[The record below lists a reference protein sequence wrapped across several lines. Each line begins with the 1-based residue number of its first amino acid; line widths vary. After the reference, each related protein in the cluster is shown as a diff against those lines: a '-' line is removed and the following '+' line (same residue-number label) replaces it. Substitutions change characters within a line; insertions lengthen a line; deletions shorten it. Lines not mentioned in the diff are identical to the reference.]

1 MNFYLS
7 PRDNQPRHEF
17 GCSQPREVKSKN
29 YGQYALRDLTEP
41 WALRNR
47 GSLVSASEPLR
58 GELLTE
64 DKLSCFPHEAVSQ
77 AAASIRMYSQYS
89 VPNLSML
96 QVTVGSPLF
105 S

>member
-1 MNFYLS
+1 MYVRKEAVLS
-7 PRDNQPRHEF
+7 
-17 GCSQPREVKSKN
+17 SQIEGTQSTLSDL
-29 YGQYALRDLTEP
+29 LRFETE
-41 WALRNR
+41 A
-47 GSLVSASEPLR
+47 VSTPEPLR

-64 DKLSCFPHEAVSQ
+64 EKLSWEFPHEAVSQ
-77 AAASIRMYSQYS
+77 AAASIRMYGQYS